1 MNKDSKIE
9 IDLTPVGLTKRNFF
23 YSPGMQNNWME
34 FNIIILQYI
43 TSKFGQSA
51 KTTLFAETLVVTEV
65 DSSKLPRLKTKQ
77 DKEDYLDKLEF
88 WEQEEY

>member
-9 IDLTPVGLTKRNFF
+9 TDLTSAGLTKRNFF
-23 YSPGMQNNWME
+23 YRPGMQNNWIE
-34 FNIIILQYI
+34 FNIIFLQYVA
-43 TSKFGQSA
+43 SKFGQSA
-51 KTTLFAETLVVTEV
+51 KTILLAEALAVTEV

-88 WEQEEY
+88 